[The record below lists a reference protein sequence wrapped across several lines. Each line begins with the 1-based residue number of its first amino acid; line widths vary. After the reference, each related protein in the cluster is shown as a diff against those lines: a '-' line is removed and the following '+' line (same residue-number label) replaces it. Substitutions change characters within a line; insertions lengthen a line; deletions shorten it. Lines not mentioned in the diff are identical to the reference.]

1 MDIVAHRK
9 IFYTISGTLAVMSLA
24 ALSIFG
30 LRLGIDFTGGSI
42 LEIEFQDTRPEVEE
56 LAKTFETFN
65 LGEVRLQPTGERGI
79 LVRIRHIDEPTH
91 QAILSALGGGV
102 AEKRFDT
109 IGPSISLE
117 LRRKSLMAIVL
128 VIFLIVSYIALAFRK
143 VSESIPSWK
152 YGVTT
157 VVALVHD
164 VLIPAGF
171 FAVAGRFFGF
181 EVDTL
186 FVTAILTILGFSV
199 HDTIVVFDRI
209 RENLKNAAGRSDFA
223 VLVNQSVNATFTRS
237 INTSLTVVLAIGAVL
252 AFGGA
257 STAIFALTLIIGI
270 IFGTYSSIFIASP
283 LLVTWNLWS
292 TERKAPPAGRAGQN
306 SK

>member
-1 MDIVAHRK
+1 MLHDSLVLLGVFSLLGH
-9 IFYTISGTLAVMSLA
+9 FMAV
-24 ALSIFG
+24 
-30 LRLGIDFTGGSI
+30 
-42 LEIEFQDTRPEVEE
+42 EI
-56 LAKTFETFN
+56 
-65 LGEVRLQPTGERGI
+65 
-79 LVRIRHIDEPTH
+79 
-91 QAILSALGGGV
+91 
-102 AEKRFDT
+102 
-109 IGPSISLE
+109 
-117 LRRKSLMAIVL
+117 
-128 VIFLIVSYIALAFRK
+128 
-143 VSESIPSWK
+143 
-152 YGVTT
+152 
-157 VVALVHD
+157 
-164 VLIPAGF
+164 
-171 FAVAGRFFGF
+171 
-181 EVDTL
+181 DTL